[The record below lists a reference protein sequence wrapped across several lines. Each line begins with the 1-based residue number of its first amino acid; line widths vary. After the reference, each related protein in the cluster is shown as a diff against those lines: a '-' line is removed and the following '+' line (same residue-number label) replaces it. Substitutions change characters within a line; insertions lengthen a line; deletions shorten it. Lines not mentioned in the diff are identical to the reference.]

1 MSRRAHGPLP
11 PGPRAPA
18 SVNTARLIQRPL
30 QSLLGWRERYGDVFT
45 VPLLVFGVGVY
56 VSDPSAIREML
67 TGEQSDL
74 HAGEANAPLSAVL
87 GERSV
92 LTLDGREHL
101 RQRKLLLPPFQGS
114 AIQNFRTVIRDV
126 AAADIGSWREGERFV
141 MRERMRALTFEVIV
155 RAVFG
160 VTDTDRIRRLRSTLV
175 AVLDMQAVLFLP
187 DMLRRDLG
195 RFSPWG
201 QFQRRLRAA
210 DELIYEEIAL
220 RRSAADLEDRTDV
233 LSLLLRARDE
243 DDRSMADLELR
254 DELMTM
260 LLAGHETTATG
271 LAFAFDLLLRNP
283 RVLRRLR
290 AELIAG
296 DDTYLDA
303 VVTETLRLRPVIDAN
318 ARTLTK
324 PRTIGGWDL
333 PAGIRVYP
341 AIAVVHLREDLYP
354 QPHEFRPER
363 FIDGEAESYAWLP
376 FGGGIRRCIGASLA
390 QAEMAEVIRAVVSS
404 VDLEPTR
411 PDPESVVMRG
421 ITLVPQ
427 HGTPVVVRR
436 IEGKPRTVAG
446 EYPNRRP
453 LGEIVKGYD
462 RVAGLYSTLEPLF
475 LIFPPA
481 RRKAVAALNLKAGDT
496 VLEIGAGTG
505 RNLPY
510 LVDAVGPSGTVI
522 AVDAAE
528 GMLAEARKLTERH
541 GWSNVQLIRQD
552 AAQLQLDGNVDAVLF
567 SLSYSVIPEPGPAL
581 ARAWKLLCPSS
592 RLVVMDMGLTD
603 PRHRRALGLIARL
616 LEKLAPGDPYS
627 RPWDDLAIYGP
638 VATEYFLLGLYYLC
652 TVEKTAKQ

>member
-1 MSRRAHGPLP
+1 
-11 PGPRAPA
+11 
-18 SVNTARLIQRPL
+18 L

-114 AIQNFRTVIRDV
+114 AIQNFRTIIRDV
-126 AAADIGSWREGERFV
+126 AAADIGRWREGERFV

-160 VTDTDRIRRLRSTLV
+160 VTDTDRIERLRGTLV
-175 AVLDMQAVLFLP
+175 SVLDMQAVLFLP

-201 QFQRRLRAA
+201 QFERRLQAA
-210 DELIYEEIAL
+210 DALIYEEIAL
-220 RRSAADLEDRTDV
+220 RRSEPDLEDRADVLSLLLRARADV

-243 DDRSMADLELR
+243 DDEPMTDVELR
-254 DELMTM
+254 DELMTL

-283 RVLRRLR
+283 RVLGRLR
-290 AELIAG
+290 EELTAG

-303 VVTETLRLRPVIDAN
+303 VVSETLRLRPVIDAN
-318 ARTLTK
+318 ARTLTE

-390 QAEMAEVIRAVVSS
+390 QAEMAEVIRTVVSN
-404 VDLEPTR
+404 VDLQPTR
-411 PDPESVVMRG
+411 PDPEPVVMRG

-427 HGTPVVVRR
+427 HGTPVLVGR
-436 IEGKPRTVAG
+436 IDGKQSQTAAG

-453 LGEIVKGYD
+453 LSEIVKGYD
-462 RVAGLYSTLEPLF
+462 RVARLYSTLEPLY

-481 RRKAVAALNLKAGDT
+481 RRRAVAALNLKAGDT

-510 LVDAVGPSGTVI
+510 LVDAVGPNGTIV
-522 AVDAAE
+522 AVDASE
-528 GMLAEARKLTERH
+528 GMLAEARKLSERH
-541 GWSNVQLIRQD
+541 DWSNVQLLRQD
-552 AAQLQLDGNVDAVLF
+552 ASQLQLDGDVDAVLF

-581 ARAWKLLCPSS
+581 ARGWKLLRPAA

-603 PRHRRALGLIARL
+603 PRHHRALGLIARL

-638 VATEYFLLGLYYLC
+638 VATERFLLGLYYVC
-652 TVEKTAKQ
+652 TVVKTVEQ